1 MPRTK
6 KGNRVET
13 QFDKE
18 EVERVDCI
26 ALAYICLNWERLE
39 VGKAFD
45 VSTCSYLNNEA
56 FLTLMKNVVK
66 SLKVKGQDF
75 PIGLRD
81 IKYKRGDLG
90 FGRLQCKSHG
100 YINISRVIRHTL
112 CNVKLSNGNCFKRY
126 ADYDM
131 RNSHPYVYLHL
142 CNLIDEKCQGLVQYI
157 EQRDSFLSMLK
168 EVHPHLSKD
177 QVKQA
182 FLSRLNGGN
191 ADDIT
196 VDIEGGYWAQYCRDV
211 DRCRELIFEKLIKV
225 QYPQIINYVK
235 NRNADG
241 ENTFNFKAKCISK
254 LLEKYEDEIRECLE
268 VEFERMGVDVSVHC
282 YDGIQSYINFNK
294 IKVNDLLLKEVSR
307 NLTTKMGFEVQIVEK
322 AMNEGLIIPSE
333 FYNSFDFTQ
342 WNSFKKEFCYP
353 QIDDLYAGKT
363 FIRLIGDDNIMRVVN
378 KFDGSFILYLFNQK
392 TGRWIVNDERNNA
405 IRDIAIS
412 FGNKLKF
419 EEEIMKVDEDG
430 NETSTFRCHN
440 YVGQNSKLN
449 AMATMVVNLVR
460 EVSDIKFREMNLSTK
475 EKLLFTNG
483 VLDMKTLKL
492 EPFSS
497 KYFFL
502 NGINRDYIDYKNNKE
517 FLEIK
522 TLVNKLC
529 FEDAFDLDGYRE
541 SGEFLKI
548 GLSFGLAGRTDIK
561 NCFFNIGET
570 NCGKSLLT
578 NVLKLACDE
587 YVSTFDA
594 NNFIL
599 QKNEDEAKAL
609 KWLYD
614 KVGKRIMISNEM
626 KRGQRDEMS
635 VKFDIELLKKI
646 VGGGDTLSVRKL
658 NKNEVEI
665 INQALFIFM
674 LNDVPTYSN
683 PNDEAFRNRAMML
696 EYKVQF
702 LDQSQIDDDNRHF
715 AKSKDAT
722 IEGKFVMND
731 MWKDALLNLLLE
743 QYKIHCNSS
752 LKDIQ
757 PNSIKDAN
765 SEWLVDEEGNMSF
778 KGSLLSKID
787 ITNLPDDKLSLKEVW
802 NMFSS
807 NEING
812 MSKVKFGKQ
821 VRKFIALKQPAQGK
835 VWFDKLNKTEAGFI
849 GVKVK
854 GIRVNF

>member
-6 KGNRVET
+6 KVNRVET

-18 EVERVDCI
+18 EVERVDCK
-26 ALAYICLNWERLE
+26 ALAYICLNWERLD

-45 VSTCSYLNNEA
+45 PITCCMLSNEA

-66 SLKVKGQDF
+66 SVKVKGQDF

-81 IKYKRGDLG
+81 IKYKRGELG
-90 FGRLQCKSHG
+90 FGRLNCKSHG

-112 CNVKLSNGNCFKRY
+112 CNVKLSNGNAFKKY

-131 RNSHPYVYLHL
+131 KNSHPYVYLHL
-142 CNLIDEKCQGLVQYI
+142 CNIIDEKCQGLVQYI
-157 EQRDSFLSMLK
+157 EQRDHFLSLLK

-177 QVKQA
+177 EVKQA
-182 FLSRLNGGN
+182 FLSRLNGGS
-191 ADDIT
+191 ASDIT

-235 NRNADG
+235 NKNADG

-282 YDGIQSYINFNK
+282 YDGIQSYIGFNK

-322 AMNEGLIIPSE
+322 AMNEGLIIPSD
-333 FYNSFDFTQ
+333 FYNTFDFTK

-353 QIDDLYAGKT
+353 QIDDLYAGKM
-363 FIRLIGDDNIMRVVN
+363 FIRLIGDENIMRVIN

-405 IRDIAIS
+405 IRDIALT

-419 EEEIMKVDEDG
+419 EEEIVVVDEEG

-440 YVGQNSKLN
+440 YIGQNSKLN
-449 AMATMVVNLVR
+449 AMTNMVVNLVR
-460 EVSDIKFREMNLSTK
+460 EVSDIKFREMNLATK
-475 EKLLFTNG
+475 EKLLFKNG

-502 NGINRDYIDYKNNKE
+502 NGITRDYIDYKNNKE
-517 FLEIK
+517 FEELK
-522 TLVNKLC
+522 KLVNKLC

-548 GLSFGLAGRTDIK
+548 GLGFGLAGRTDIK
-561 NCFFNIGET
+561 NCFFNIGDT

-578 NVLKLACDE
+578 QILKLACDE

-626 KRGQRDEMS
+626 KRGSRDELS
-635 VKFDIELLKKI
+635 IKFDIELLKKI
-646 VGGGDTLSVRKL
+646 VGGGDTLNVRKL

-674 LNDVPTYSN
+674 LNDSPTYSN

-702 LDQSQIDDDNRHF
+702 LNESEINETNRHYV
-715 AKSKDAT
+715 KSKDTT
-722 IEGKFVMND
+722 IMEKFVKND

-743 QYKIHCNSS
+743 QYKIHCNSN
-752 LKDIQ
+752 LKDLQ
-757 PNSIKDAN
+757 PNSIKEAN
-765 SEWLVDEEGNMSF
+765 SDWLDDGSNNASF
-778 KGSLLSKID
+778 RDLLLSKFD
-787 ITNLPDDKLSLKEVW
+787 ITNLEINKLSLIEAY
-802 NMFSS
+802 NSFSS
-807 NEING
+807 NEVKG
-812 MSKVKFGKQ
+812 MSKTKFGKE
-821 VRKFIALKQPAQGK
+821 VRKCIALKQPNQGK
-835 VWFDKLNKTEAGFI
+835 VWIGDKVVAGFI
-849 GVKVK
+849 GIKV
-854 GIRVNF
+854 IE

>member
-6 KGNRVET
+6 KVNRVET

-18 EVERVDCI
+18 EVERVDCK
-26 ALAYICLNWERLE
+26 ALAYICLNWERLD

-45 VSTCSYLNNEA
+45 PITCCMLSNEA

-66 SLKVKGQDF
+66 SVKVKGQDF

-81 IKYKRGDLG
+81 IKYKRGELG
-90 FGRLQCKSHG
+90 FGRLNCKSHG

-112 CNVKLSNGNCFKRY
+112 CNVKLSNGHAFKKY

-131 RNSHPYVYLHL
+131 KNSHPYVYLHL
-142 CNLIDEKCQGLVQYI
+142 CNIIDEKCQGLVQYI
-157 EQRDSFLSMLK
+157 EQRDHFLSSLK

-177 QVKQA
+177 EVKQA
-182 FLSRLNGGN
+182 FLSRLNGGS
-191 ADDIT
+191 ASDIT

-235 NRNADG
+235 NKNADG

-282 YDGIQSYINFNK
+282 YDGIQSYIGFNK

-322 AMNEGLIIPSE
+322 AMNEGLIIPSD
-333 FYNSFDFTQ
+333 FYNTFDFTK

-353 QIDDLYAGKT
+353 QIDDLYAGKM
-363 FIRLIGDDNIMRVVN
+363 FIRLIGDENIMRVIN

-405 IRDIAIS
+405 IRDIALT

-419 EEEIMKVDEDG
+419 EEEIVVVDEEG

-440 YVGQNSKLN
+440 YIGQNSKLN
-449 AMATMVVNLVR
+449 AMTNMVVNLVR
-460 EVSDIKFREMNLSTK
+460 EVSDIKFREMNLATK
-475 EKLLFTNG
+475 EKLLFKNG

-502 NGINRDYIDYKNNKE
+502 NGITRDYIDYKNNKE
-517 FLEIK
+517 FEELK
-522 TLVNKLC
+522 KLVNKLC

-548 GLSFGLAGRTDIK
+548 GLGFGLAGRTDIK
-561 NCFFNIGET
+561 NCFFNIGDT

-578 NVLKLACDE
+578 QILKLACDE

-626 KRGQRDEMS
+626 KRGSRDELS
-635 VKFDIELLKKI
+635 IKFDIELLKKI
-646 VGGGDTLSVRKL
+646 VGGGDTLNVRKL

-674 LNDVPTYSN
+674 LNDSPTYSN

-702 LDQSQIDDDNRHF
+702 LNESEINETNRHYV
-715 AKSKDAT
+715 KSKDTT
-722 IEGKFVMND
+722 IMEKFVKND

-743 QYKIHCNSS
+743 QYKIHCNSN
-752 LKDIQ
+752 LKDLQ
-757 PNSIKDAN
+757 PNSIKEAN
-765 SEWLVDEEGNMSF
+765 SDWLDDGSNNASF
-778 KGSLLSKID
+778 RDLLLSKFD
-787 ITNLPDDKLSLKEVW
+787 ITNLEINKLSLIEAY
-802 NMFSS
+802 NSFSS
-807 NEING
+807 NEVKG
-812 MSKVKFGKQ
+812 MSKTKFGKE
-821 VRKFIALKQPAQGK
+821 VRKCIALKQPNQGK
-835 VWFDKLNKTEAGFI
+835 VWIGDKVVAGFI
-849 GVKVK
+849 GIKV
-854 GIRVNF
+854 IE

>member
-6 KGNRVET
+6 KVNRVET

-26 ALAYICLNWERLE
+26 ALAYICLNWERLD

-45 VSTCSYLNNEA
+45 PITCCMLSNEA

-66 SLKVKGQDF
+66 SVKVKGQDF

-81 IKYKRGDLG
+81 IKYKRGELG
-90 FGRLQCKSHG
+90 FGRLNCKSHG

-112 CNVKLSNGNCFKRY
+112 CNVKLSNGNAFKRY

-131 RNSHPYVYLHL
+131 KNSHPYIYLHL
-142 CNLIDEKCQGLVQYI
+142 CNIIDEKCDGLLQYI
-157 EQRDSFLSMLK
+157 EQRDHFLSLLK

-177 QVKQA
+177 EVKQA
-182 FLSRLNGGN
+182 FLSRLNGGS
-191 ADDIT
+191 ASDIT
-196 VDIEGGYWAQYCRDV
+196 VDVEGYWGQYCRDV

-225 QYPQIINYVK
+225 QYPQIINFVK

-282 YDGIQSYINFNK
+282 YDGIQSYIGFNK

-322 AMNEGLIIPSE
+322 AMNEGLIIPSD
-333 FYNSFDFTQ
+333 FYNTFDFTK

-353 QIDDLYAGKT
+353 QIDDLYAGKM
-363 FIRLIGDDNIMRVVN
+363 FIRLIGDENIMRVIN

-405 IRDIAIS
+405 IRDIALT

-419 EEEIMKVDEDG
+419 EEEIVVVDEEG

-440 YVGQNSKLN
+440 YIGQNSKLN
-449 AMATMVVNLVR
+449 AMTNMVVNLVR
-460 EVSDIKFREMNLSTK
+460 EVSDIKFREMNLATK
-475 EKLLFTNG
+475 EKLLFKNG

-502 NGINRDYIDYKNNKE
+502 NGITRDYIDYKNNKE
-517 FLEIK
+517 FEELK
-522 TLVNKLC
+522 KLVNKLC

-548 GLSFGLAGRTDIK
+548 GLGFGLAGRTDIK
-561 NCFFNIGET
+561 NCFFNIGDT

-578 NVLKLACDE
+578 QILKLACDE

-626 KRGQRDEMS
+626 KRGSRDELS
-635 VKFDIELLKKI
+635 IKFDIELLKKI
-646 VGGGDTLSVRKL
+646 VGGGDTLNVRKL

-674 LNDVPTYSN
+674 LNDSPTYSN

-702 LDQSQIDDDNRHF
+702 LNESEINETNRHYV
-715 AKSKDAT
+715 KSKDTT
-722 IEGKFVMND
+722 IMEKFVKND

-743 QYKIHCNSS
+743 QYKIHCNSN
-752 LKDIQ
+752 LKDLQ
-757 PNSIKDAN
+757 PNSIKEAN
-765 SEWLVDEEGNMSF
+765 SDWLDDGSNNASF
-778 KGSLLSKID
+778 RDLLLSKFD
-787 ITNLPDDKLSLKEVW
+787 ITNLEINKLSLIEAY
-802 NMFSS
+802 NSFSS
-807 NEING
+807 NEVKG
-812 MSKVKFGKQ
+812 MSKTKFGKE
-821 VRKFIALKQPAQGK
+821 VRKCIALKQPNQGK
-835 VWFDKLNKTEAGFI
+835 VWIGDKVVAGFI
-849 GVKVK
+849 GIKV
-854 GIRVNF
+854 IE